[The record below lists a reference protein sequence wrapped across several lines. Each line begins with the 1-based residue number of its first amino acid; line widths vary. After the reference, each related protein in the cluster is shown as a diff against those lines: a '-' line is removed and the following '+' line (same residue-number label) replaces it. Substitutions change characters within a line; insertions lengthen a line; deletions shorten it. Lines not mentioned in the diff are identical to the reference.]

1 MAQYLLELTLV
12 WGVFALFYHLLLRRE
27 TFFFANRAYLLLT
40 ALGGLWL
47 PWLPPTAWMPA
58 MSLWSEGAYV
68 LPELVVGTTP
78 AQAGLSDWFW
88 LSVVYGTGLSLSLIR
103 LGWGV
108 VIVLRRM
115 NNVQSQSLQDGMY
128 LLRSP
133 TTKCPYSFFRF
144 IVVPVD
150 FDPNDESGAQMLA
163 HEAAHV
169 REWHSVDVLL
179 FELLCAV
186 CWFHP
191 LAHWYRKSMRTLHE
205 YTADAAVTRHFSKKQ
220 YGLLLIGQAHS
231 GIAPA
236 LVHHFFHSPLK
247 QRLIMLT
254 QHASAPVRRFKFAL
268 LLPLLLI
275 LASCLSSQLIEDD
288 AEALRNDEK
297 VHEMFDIEKPPQFPG
312 GSTAMLDFLAANIK
326 YPEEA
331 RQKKLE
337 GVVAVIFI
345 INKDGS
351 VSDVQVVKEIGSGCG
366 AEAKRVVEAMPN
378 WAPGE
383 SKGQPV
389 RCRYTLPV
397 RYKLAS

>member
-1 MAQYLLELTLV
+1 V
-12 WGVFALFYHLLLRRE
+12 
-27 TFFFANRAYLLLT
+27 YLLLT
-40 ALGGLWL
+40 ALCGLWL
-47 PWLPPTAWMPA
+47 PFVPLSAWMPA
-58 MSLWSEGAYV
+58 MPLSREYIFV
-68 LPELVVGTTP
+68 LPELVVGNASASP
-78 AQAGLSDWFW
+78 AFSWDNCLWG
-88 LSVVYGTGLSLSLIR
+88 VYLIGVALSLLR
-103 LGWGV
+103 LGWGL

-115 NNVQSQSLQDGMY
+115 NSTQMESLPGGML
-128 LLRSP
+128 LLRSA
-133 TTKCPYSFFRF
+133 TTQCPYSFFRC

-150 FDPNDESGAQMLA
+150 FDPTDDSGALMLS

-169 REWHSVDVLL
+169 RERHSIDVLL
-179 FELLCAV
+179 FEMLCVA

-191 LAHWYRKSMRTLHE
+191 LAHWYRRSLRTLHE

-231 GIAPA
+231 GTAPA

-254 QHASAPVRRFKFAL
+254 QHASAPARRLKFAL

-275 LASCLSSQLIEDD
+275 LASCLSGQLIEDD

-297 VHEMFDIEKPPQFPG
+297 VHEMFDLEKPPQFPG
-312 GSTAMLDFLAANIK
+312 GSTALMNYLAANIK

-351 VSDVQVVKEIGSGCG
+351 VSDIQIVKDIGSGCG
-366 AEAKRVVEAMPN
+366 AEAKRVIEAMPN
-378 WAPGE
+378 WSPGE
-383 SKGQPV
+383 SKGRPV
-389 RCRYTLPV
+389 YCRYTLPV